1 MKKLAE
7 RLLAAAAFSVLLFAA
22 CTPEEGA
29 VEPNFPAPVEDW
41 VEPNS
46 SYILHISPNQPW
58 VVSIP
63 SEASDYW
70 AIVDGQQHVLSV
82 RGNAGTDLT
91 VEIICLATEQDL
103 AEHTV
108 NVSMEMGGQTQV
120 IATLGLASM
129 NSLLHIRPA
138 VIAREEGNP
147 DHQYF
152 QTPTTETGFTYD
164 YVQDTLATDE
174 TLPMLWNAARNGYVS
189 YIQVESNFSYGTSVE
204 SGVRITE
211 IQSPSSS
218 SRYSEYEVFCSA
230 VNLASGANT
239 DHFFTITTDATES
252 YGDIRV
258 TLSLPQ
264 FVPVL
269 EVRQAVVDG
278 DNFQIPE
285 GDDSPYQWVY
295 DSNPLVPAGE
305 AEPSTIAMIW
315 RPTAVIEEVDS
326 YILVR
331 SNFSFTPV
339 AGDDWLSVS
348 EGTVVEETSDTYET
362 ETYYRVYVASTDLD
376 ITGGKTTLK
385 INFGGSGD
393 DIYSETFNVSY
404 PDVSDA
410 FYVTTVPSFSF
421 AADGEYIPEEMTS
434 GTSAQTEVTSASA
447 VHVREF
453 WLDNGNYVED
463 AEGDA
468 GWINS
473 ESKTAS
479 GSGIR
484 ETVIT
489 VEVAENSGS
498 ARTGLIMAFPQNVWD
513 DLIGMGQDLS
523 GILFSDTSNGDVVA
537 SEYSR
542 YVVANISQN
551 APDGLVAAYMPEW
564 WESASSSFEM
574 LSTDD
579 PVYGEEYDL
588 DEAYLITYTYDN
600 LTSNPTIG
608 RDSEF
613 AINFKHTTVTVLD
626 ENFQPFAADMQW
638 IQLREGSDG
647 RYYVEATPE
656 MGLDKGAQN
665 ETIHRTGYV
674 IISGAENTVAI
685 KVVYD
690 NGTGESGI
698 VLSLSNAEGL
708 PQNWNKGW
716 TLTELLGA
724 DKIPADIPSCW
735 LFEYT
740 GNSVDLSMSMVAFD
754 GMPTGGTW
762 EENAE
767 YQWITIMPSGPMNLI
782 EISGSGAE
790 NGAEGYLRYM
800 DASGN
805 YICSIVVR
813 LNIAE

>member
-1 MKKLAE
+1 MKKLSE
-7 RLLAAAAFSVLLFAA
+7 RLLAVAAFSVLLLAA
-22 CTPEEGA
+22 CTPEEGT
-29 VEPNFPAPVEDW
+29 VEPNFPAPVKEW

-46 SYILHISPNQPW
+46 SYTLHISPNQPW

-108 NVSMEMGGQTQV
+108 DVSMEMGGQTQV

-129 NSLLHIRPA
+129 TSLLHIRPA
-138 VIAREEGNP
+138 VIAHEEGNP

-239 DHFFTITTDATES
+239 DHFFTITTDATET

-269 EVRQAVVDG
+269 EVRQAVVTEDG
-278 DNFQIPE
+278 ENFQIPE

-295 DSNPLVPAGE
+295 DSNPLVPADE

-339 AGDDWLSVS
+339 AGDDWLSIS

-362 ETYYRVYVASTDLD
+362 ETYYRVYVASSDLD
-376 ITGGKTTLK
+376 ITGGNSTLK

-393 DIYSETFNVSY
+393 DIYSETFNVSS
-404 PDVSDA
+404 PNVSDA

-434 GTSAQTEVTSASA
+434 GTSAQTEVTSASD

-574 LSTDD
+574 LSSED

-588 DEAYLITYTYDN
+588 DEAYLITYTYDD
-600 LTSNPTIG
+600 LASNPTIG

-767 YQWITIMPSGPMNLI
+767 YQWITIMPSGPMTLI
-782 EISGSGAE
+782 EISGAE

-800 DASGN
+800 DAGGN
-805 YICSIVVR
+805 YICSVVVR

>member
-7 RLLAAAAFSVLLFAA
+7 RLLTAAAFSVLLFAA

-129 NSLLHIRPA
+129 TSLLHIRPA
-138 VIAREEGNP
+138 VIAHEEGNP

-152 QTPTTETGFTYD
+152 QTPTEETGFTYD
-164 YVQDTLATDE
+164 YEQDTLATDE

-239 DHFFTITTDATES
+239 DHFFTITTDATET

-269 EVRQAVVDG
+269 EVRQAVVTEDG
-278 DNFQIPE
+278 ENFQIPE

-295 DSNPLVPAGE
+295 DTNPLVPADE
-305 AEPSTIAMIW
+305 AETGTIAMIW

-339 AGDDWLSVS
+339 AGDDWLSIS

-362 ETYYRVYVASTDLD
+362 ETYYRVYVASSDLN
-376 ITGGKTTLK
+376 ITGGNSTLK

-393 DIYSETFNVSY
+393 DIYSETFNVSS
-404 PDVSDA
+404 PDVSKA

-421 AADGEYIPEEMTS
+421 DASGEYIQEEMTS

-447 VHVREF
+447 VHVVEF
-453 WLDNGNYVED
+453 SLDNGNYVED
-463 AEGDA
+463 AEGEA

-473 ESKTAS
+473 ESRAVSST
-479 GSGIR
+479 GIR

-489 VEVAENSGS
+489 VNVSLNDGTARSGI
-498 ARTGLIMAFPQNVWD
+498 IMAFPQNVWD
-513 DLIGMGQDLS
+513 ELEGQDLS

-551 APDGLVAAYMPEW
+551 APDGLVAPYMPEW

-574 LSTDD
+574 LSSDD
-579 PVYGEEYDL
+579 PVYGEGYDL
-588 DEAYLITYTYDN
+588 DESYLITYTYED
-600 LTSNPTIG
+600 LDVNPTIG
-608 RDSEF
+608 SDSEF
-613 AINFKHTTVTVLD
+613 DINFEHTTVTVLD
-626 ENFQPFAADMQW
+626 ENFQPFVADKQW
-638 IQLREGSDG
+638 IQLREGRDG
-647 RYYVEATPE
+647 RYYVEVTPE
-656 MGLDKGAQN
+656 LGLDSGAQN

-674 IISGAENTVAI
+674 IISGTENTVAI

-690 NGTGESGI
+690 NGGSGEDGI
-698 VLSLSNAEGL
+698 VLEFNNSLTS
-708 PQNWNKGW
+708 WNVGW

-735 LFEYT
+735 LLEYN
-740 GNSVDLSMSMVAFD
+740 GNSNISLAVFD
-754 GMPTGGTW
+754 GLPAGGTW
-762 EENAE
+762 EENTDYPWIIAE
-767 YQWITIMPSGPMNLI
+767 DPQGGMCMI
-782 EISGSGAE
+782 EISGAGAE

-800 DASGN
+800 DADGN

>member
-1 MKKLAE
+1 MKKLSE
-7 RLLAAAAFSVLLFAA
+7 RLLAVAAFSVLLLAA
-22 CTPEEGA
+22 CTPEEGT

-46 SYILHISPNQPW
+46 SYTLHISPNQPW

-103 AEHTV
+103 AKHTV
-108 NVSMEMGGQTQV
+108 EVSMEMGGQTQV
-120 IATLGLASM
+120 IAKLGLASM

-230 VNLASGANT
+230 VNLAPGANT

-295 DSNPLVPAGE
+295 DTNPLVPADE

-339 AGDDWLSVS
+339 AGDDWLSIS

-376 ITGGKTTLK
+376 ITGGNTTLK

-393 DIYSETFNVSY
+393 DIYSETFNVFS
-404 PDVSDA
+404 PNVSDA

-421 AADGEYIPEEMTS
+421 DASGEYIQEEMTS

-447 VHVREF
+447 VHVVEF
-453 WLDNGNYVED
+453 SLDNGNYVED
-463 AEGDA
+463 AEGEA

-473 ESKTAS
+473 ESRAVSST
-479 GSGIR
+479 GIR

-489 VEVAENSGS
+489 VNVSLNDGTARSGI
-498 ARTGLIMAFPQNVWD
+498 IMAFPQNVWD
-513 DLIGMGQDLS
+513 ELKGQDLS

-551 APDGLVAAYMPEW
+551 APDGLVAPYMPEW

-574 LSTDD
+574 LSSDD
-579 PVYGEEYDL
+579 PVYGEGYDL
-588 DEAYLITYTYDN
+588 DESYLITYTYED
-600 LTSNPTIG
+600 LDVNPTIG

-613 AINFKHTTVTVLD
+613 DINFEHTTVTVLD

-647 RYYVEATPE
+647 RYYVEVTPE
-656 MGLDKGAQN
+656 LGLDSGAQN

-690 NGTGESGI
+690 NGGSGEDGI
-698 VLSLSNAEGL
+698 VLEFNNSLTS
-708 PQNWNKGW
+708 WNVGW
-716 TLTELLGA
+716 TLTELHG
-724 DKIPADIPSCW
+724 DDMIPAGIPSCW
-735 LFEYT
+735 LLEYN
-740 GNSVDLSMSMVAFD
+740 GNSNISLAVFD
-754 GMPTGGTW
+754 GLPAGGTW
-762 EENAE
+762 EENTDYPWIIAE
-767 YQWITIMPSGPMNLI
+767 DPQGGMCMI
-782 EISGSGAE
+782 EISGAE

-800 DASGN
+800 DAGGN

>member
-103 AEHTV
+103 AEHKV
-108 NVSMEMGGQTQV
+108 EVSMEMGGQTQV

-152 QTPTTETGFTYD
+152 QTPKTETGFTYD

-239 DHFFTITTDATES
+239 DHFFTITTDATET

-269 EVRQAVVDG
+269 EVRQAVVTEDG
-278 DNFQIPE
+278 ENFQIPE

-295 DSNPLVPAGE
+295 DSNPLVPADE
-305 AEPSTIAMIW
+305 AEPGTIAMIW

-339 AGDDWLSVS
+339 AGDDWLSIS

-362 ETYYRVYVASTDLD
+362 ETYYRVYVASSDLN
-376 ITGGKTTLK
+376 ITGGNSTLK

-393 DIYSETFNVSY
+393 DIYSETFNVFS

-421 AADGEYIPEEMTS
+421 DASGEYIQEEMTS

-447 VHVREF
+447 VHVVEF
-453 WLDNGNYVED
+453 SLDNGNYVED
-463 AEGDA
+463 AEGEA

-473 ESKTAS
+473 ESRAVSST
-479 GSGIR
+479 GIR

-489 VEVAENSGS
+489 VKVSLNDGTARSGI
-498 ARTGLIMAFPQNVWD
+498 IMAFPQNVWD
-513 DLIGMGQDLS
+513 ELEGKDLS

-551 APDGLVAAYMPEW
+551 APDGLVAPYMPEW

-574 LSTDD
+574 LSSDD
-579 PVYGEEYDL
+579 PVYGEGYDL
-588 DEAYLITYTYDN
+588 DESYLITYTYED
-600 LTSNPTIG
+600 LDVNPTIG
-608 RDSEF
+608 SDSEF
-613 AINFKHTTVTVLD
+613 DINFEHTTVTVLD
-626 ENFQPFAADMQW
+626 ENFQPFATDMQW
-638 IQLREGSDG
+638 IQLREGHDG
-647 RYYVEATPE
+647 RYYVEVTPE
-656 MGLDKGAQN
+656 LGLDSGAQN

-690 NGTGESGI
+690 NGGEDGI
-698 VLSLSNAEGL
+698 VLELVNSTSS
-708 PQNWNKGW
+708 QNVGW
-716 TLTELLGA
+716 TLTELHG
-724 DKIPADIPSCW
+724 DDMIPAGIPSCW
-735 LFEYT
+735 LLEYH
-740 GNSVDLSMSMVAFD
+740 GNSAISVAAFD
-754 GMPTGGTW
+754 GLAGGTW
-762 EENAE
+762 EENTAYPWIGIE
-767 YQWITIMPSGPMNLI
+767 NQGPTSTITI
-782 EISGSGAE
+782 SGAE

-800 DASGN
+800 DAGGN
-805 YICSIVVR
+805 YICSVVVR